1 MNIFYIVLF
10 TLLLLG
16 IPGTIIWFLILPL
29 KKSTEKNI
37 IFAITILISIVVV
50 TLFIASAFVPSKI
63 DRFIETE
70 IAEVEHQINRISPE
84 YTQQTL
90 NAETI
95 KNLIADSKQ
104 IRSYLNNN
112 DDVNFI
118 VRVIGVNAYISYL
131 ENFCENIDI
140 YLNEFEETNTPF
152 TLHNI
157 FISLKEK
164 SQTPVLQTIKI
175 IEIIIIVVAFVA
187 YLAILIWVMAI
198 KKGWISN
205 DGIVFGENQQ
215 PITYNIRTWW

>member
-16 IPGTIIWFLILPL
+16 IPGIIIWLLILPL

-37 IFAITILISIVVV
+37 IFTITIFISLVVV

-63 DRFIETE
+63 DRFIEAE
-70 IAEVEHQINRISPE
+70 IAEIEHQINQISPE
-84 YTQQTL
+84 YTNQTL
-90 NAETI
+90 NSETI
-95 KNLIADSKQ
+95 KNLISDSKQ
-104 IRSYLNNN
+104 IRSYFNNN

-118 VRVIGVNAYISYL
+118 VRVIGVNAYISYI
-131 ENFCENIDI
+131 ENFCENINT

-157 FISLKEK
+157 FISLKDQ

-175 IEIIIIVVAFVA
+175 IEIIIIVVAFIA
-187 YLAILIWVMAI
+187 YLAILIWIMAI
-198 KKGWISN
+198 KKGWMSN
-205 DGIVFGENQQ
+205 SNNGIVFGENK
-215 PITYNIRTWW
+215 

>member
-16 IPGTIIWFLILPL
+16 IPGIIIWLLILPL

-37 IFAITILISIVVV
+37 IFTITIFISLVVV

-63 DRFIETE
+63 DRFIEAE
-70 IAEVEHQINRISPE
+70 IAEIEHQINQISPE
-84 YTQQTL
+84 YTNQTL

-95 KNLIADSKQ
+95 KNLISDSKQ

-112 DDVNFI
+112 DDINFI

-164 SQTPVLQTIKI
+164 SQTPVLQTIKV

-198 KKGWISN
+198 KKGWMSN
-205 DGIVFGENQQ
+205 SNNGIIFGENK
-215 PITYNIRTWW
+215 

>member
-16 IPGTIIWFLILPL
+16 IPGIIIWFLILPL

-70 IAEVEHQINRISPE
+70 IAEVEHQINLISPE

-95 KNLIADSKQ
+95 KNLISDSKQ

-164 SQTPVLQTIKI
+164 SQTPVLQTIKV

-198 KKGWISN
+198 KKGWMNNSN
-205 DGIVFGENQQ
+205 NGIIFGENQ
-215 PITYNIRTWW
+215 

>member
-37 IFAITILISIVVV
+37 IFAITILISLVVV

-84 YTQQTL
+84 YTNQTL

-95 KNLIADSKQ
+95 KNLISDSKQ

-112 DDVNFI
+112 DDINFI

-164 SQTPVLQTIKI
+164 SQTTVLQTIKV

-198 KKGWISN
+198 KKGWMSN
-205 DGIVFGENQQ
+205 SNNGIVFGENK
-215 PITYNIRTWW
+215 

>member
-16 IPGTIIWFLILPL
+16 IPGIIIWFLILPL

-37 IFAITILISIVVV
+37 IFAITILISLVVV

-70 IAEVEHQINRISPE
+70 IAEVEHQINLISPE
-84 YTQQTL
+84 YTNQTL

-95 KNLIADSKQ
+95 KNLISDSKQ

-112 DDVNFI
+112 DDINFI

-164 SQTPVLQTIKI
+164 SQTPVLQTIKV

-198 KKGWISN
+198 KKGWMSN
-205 DGIVFGENQQ
+205 SNNGIVFGENK
-215 PITYNIRTWW
+215 

>member
-37 IFAITILISIVVV
+37 IFAITILISLVVV

-63 DRFIETE
+63 DRFIESE
-70 IAEVEHQINRISPE
+70 IVEIEHQINLISPE
-84 YTQQTL
+84 YTNQTL

-95 KNLIADSKQ
+95 KNLISDSKQ

-112 DDVNFI
+112 DDINFI

-140 YLNEFEETNTPF
+140 YLNEFEETNRPF

-164 SQTPVLQTIKI
+164 SQTPVLQTIKV

-198 KKGWISN
+198 KKGWMSN
-205 DGIVFGENQQ
+205 SNNGIIFGENK
-215 PITYNIRTWW
+215 

>member
-37 IFAITILISIVVV
+37 IFAITILISLVVV

-70 IAEVEHQINRISPE
+70 IAEVEHQINLISPE

-95 KNLIADSKQ
+95 KNLISDSKQ

-112 DDVNFI
+112 DDINFI

-164 SQTPVLQTIKI
+164 SQTPVLQTIKV

-198 KKGWISN
+198 KKGWMSN
-205 DGIVFGENQQ
+205 SNNGIIFGENK
-215 PITYNIRTWW
+215 

>member
-16 IPGTIIWFLILPL
+16 IPGIIIWFLILPL

-37 IFAITILISIVVV
+37 IFAITILISLVVV

-63 DRFIETE
+63 DRFIESE
-70 IAEVEHQINRISPE
+70 IVEIEHQINLISPE

-95 KNLIADSKQ
+95 KNLISDSKQ

-112 DDVNFI
+112 DDINFI

-164 SQTPVLQTIKI
+164 SQTPVLQTIKV

-198 KKGWISN
+198 KKGWMSN
-205 DGIVFGENQQ
+205 SNNGIIFGENQQ
-215 PITYNIRTWW
+215 PIT

>member
-16 IPGTIIWFLILPL
+16 IPGIIIWFLILPL

-37 IFAITILISIVVV
+37 IFAITILISLVVI

-70 IAEVEHQINRISPE
+70 IAEVEHQINLISPE
-84 YTQQTL
+84 YTNQTL

-95 KNLIADSKQ
+95 KNLISDSKQ

-164 SQTPVLQTIKI
+164 SQTPVLQTIKV

-198 KKGWISN
+198 KKGWMSN
-205 DGIVFGENQQ
+205 SNNGIIFGENK
-215 PITYNIRTWW
+215 

>member
-16 IPGTIIWFLILPL
+16 IPGIIIWFLILPL

-37 IFAITILISIVVV
+37 IFAITILISLVVV

-70 IAEVEHQINRISPE
+70 IAEVEHQINLISPE

-95 KNLIADSKQ
+95 KNLISDSKQ

-164 SQTPVLQTIKI
+164 SQTPVLQIIKV

-198 KKGWISN
+198 KKGWMSN
-205 DGIVFGENQQ
+205 SNNGIIFGENK
-215 PITYNIRTWW
+215 

>member
-29 KKSTEKNI
+29 KKSTDKNI
-37 IFAITILISIVVV
+37 IFAITILISVVVV

-63 DRFIETE
+63 DRFIESE
-70 IAEVEHQINRISPE
+70 IVEIEHQINLISPE
-84 YTQQTL
+84 YTNQTL

-95 KNLIADSKQ
+95 KNLISDSKQ

-112 DDVNFI
+112 DDINFI

-164 SQTPVLQTIKI
+164 SQTPVLQTIKV

-198 KKGWISN
+198 KKGWMSN
-205 DGIVFGENQQ
+205 SNNGIIFGENK
-215 PITYNIRTWW
+215 

>member
-37 IFAITILISIVVV
+37 IFAITILISLVVV

-70 IAEVEHQINRISPE
+70 IAEVEHQINRISPK
-84 YTQQTL
+84 YTNQTL

-95 KNLIADSKQ
+95 KNLISDSKQ

-157 FISLKEK
+157 FVSLKEK
-164 SQTPVLQTIKI
+164 SQTPVLQTIKV

-187 YLAILIWVMAI
+187 YLAILIWIMAI

-205 DGIVFGENQQ
+205 SNNGIVFGENK
-215 PITYNIRTWW
+215 

>member
-16 IPGTIIWFLILPL
+16 IPGIIIWFLILPL

-70 IAEVEHQINRISPE
+70 IADVEHQINLISPE

-95 KNLIADSKQ
+95 KNLISDSKQ

-164 SQTPVLQTIKI
+164 SQTPVLQTIKV

-198 KKGWISN
+198 KKGWMSN
-205 DGIVFGENQQ
+205 SNNGIVFGESK
-215 PITYNIRTWW
+215 

>member
-37 IFAITILISIVVV
+37 IFAITILISLVVV

-70 IAEVEHQINRISPE
+70 IAEVEHQINLISPE

-95 KNLIADSKQ
+95 KNLISDSKQ

-112 DDVNFI
+112 DDINFI

-164 SQTPVLQTIKI
+164 SQTPVLQTIKV

-198 KKGWISN
+198 KKGWMSN
-205 DGIVFGENQQ
+205 SNNGIVFGESK
-215 PITYNIRTWW
+215 

>member
-16 IPGTIIWFLILPL
+16 IPGIIIWFLILPL

-70 IAEVEHQINRISPE
+70 IAEVEHQINLISPE

-95 KNLIADSKQ
+95 KNLISDSKQ

-164 SQTPVLQTIKI
+164 SQTPVLQTIKV

-198 KKGWISN
+198 KKGWMNNSN
-205 DGIVFGENQQ
+205 NGIIFGESK
-215 PITYNIRTWW
+215 

>member
-37 IFAITILISIVVV
+37 IFAITILISLVVV

-63 DRFIETE
+63 DRFIESE
-70 IAEVEHQINRISPE
+70 IVEIEHQINLISPE
-84 YTQQTL
+84 YTNQTL

-95 KNLIADSKQ
+95 KNLISDSKQ

-112 DDVNFI
+112 DDINFI

-164 SQTPVLQTIKI
+164 SQTPVLQTIKV

-198 KKGWISN
+198 KKGWMSN
-205 DGIVFGENQQ
+205 SNNGIIFGENK
-215 PITYNIRTWW
+215 

>member
-37 IFAITILISIVVV
+37 IFAITILISLVVV

-70 IAEVEHQINRISPE
+70 IAEVEHQINLISPE
-84 YTQQTL
+84 YTNQTL

-95 KNLIADSKQ
+95 KNLISDSKQ

-112 DDVNFI
+112 DDINFI

-164 SQTPVLQTIKI
+164 SQTPVLQTIKV

-198 KKGWISN
+198 KKGWMSN
-205 DGIVFGENQQ
+205 SNNGIVFGENK
-215 PITYNIRTWW
+215 

>member
-37 IFAITILISIVVV
+37 IFAITILISLVVV

-70 IAEVEHQINRISPE
+70 IAEVEHQINLISPE

-95 KNLIADSKQ
+95 KNLISDSKQ

-112 DDVNFI
+112 DDINFI

-164 SQTPVLQTIKI
+164 SQTTVLQTIKV

-198 KKGWISN
+198 KKGWMSN
-205 DGIVFGENQQ
+205 SNNGIVFGENK
-215 PITYNIRTWW
+215 

>member
-16 IPGTIIWFLILPL
+16 IPGIIIWFLILPL

-37 IFAITILISIVVV
+37 IFAITILISVVVV

-63 DRFIETE
+63 DRFIESE
-70 IAEVEHQINRISPE
+70 IVEIEHQINLISPE
-84 YTQQTL
+84 YTNQTL

-95 KNLIADSKQ
+95 KNLISDSKQ

-112 DDVNFI
+112 DDINFI

-164 SQTPVLQTIKI
+164 SRTPILQTIKV

-198 KKGWISN
+198 KKGWMSN
-205 DGIVFGENQQ
+205 SNNGIIFGENQ
-215 PITYNIRTWW
+215 

>member
-1 MNIFYIVLF
+1 MNTFYIVLF

-16 IPGTIIWFLILPL
+16 IPGAIIWFLILPL

-37 IFAITILISIVVV
+37 IFAITILISLVVV

-63 DRFIETE
+63 NRFIESE
-70 IAEVEHQINRISPE
+70 IVEIEHQINQISPE
-84 YTQQTL
+84 YTHQTL

-95 KNLIADSKQ
+95 KNLISDSKQ

-131 ENFCENIDI
+131 ENFCENINT

-164 SQTPVLQTIKI
+164 SQTPVLQTIKV

-198 KKGWISN
+198 KKGWMSN
-205 DGIVFGENQQ
+205 SNNGIIFGENK
-215 PITYNIRTWW
+215 

>member
-16 IPGTIIWFLILPL
+16 IPGIIIWFLILPL

-70 IAEVEHQINRISPE
+70 IAEVEHQINLISPE

-95 KNLIADSKQ
+95 KNLISDSKQ

-164 SQTPVLQTIKI
+164 SQTPVLQTIKV

-198 KKGWISN
+198 KKGWMSN
-205 DGIVFGENQQ
+205 SNNGIIFGENQ
-215 PITYNIRTWW
+215 

>member
-37 IFAITILISIVVV
+37 IFAITILISLVVV

-70 IAEVEHQINRISPE
+70 IAEVEHQINLISPE
-84 YTQQTL
+84 YTNQTL

-95 KNLIADSKQ
+95 KNLISDSKQ

-112 DDVNFI
+112 DDINFI

-164 SQTPVLQTIKI
+164 SQTPVLQTIKV

-198 KKGWISN
+198 KKGWMSN
-205 DGIVFGENQQ
+205 SNNGIIFGENK
-215 PITYNIRTWW
+215 

>member
-16 IPGTIIWFLILPL
+16 IPGIIIWFLILPL

-37 IFAITILISIVVV
+37 IFAITILISLVVV

-84 YTQQTL
+84 YTNQTL

-95 KNLIADSKQ
+95 KNLISDSKQ

-112 DDVNFI
+112 DDINFI

-164 SQTPVLQTIKI
+164 SQTTVLQTIKV

-198 KKGWISN
+198 KKGWMSN
-205 DGIVFGENQQ
+205 SNNGIIFGESK
-215 PITYNIRTWW
+215 

>member
-37 IFAITILISIVVV
+37 IFAITILISLVVV

-84 YTQQTL
+84 YTNQTL

-95 KNLIADSKQ
+95 KNLISDSKQ

-112 DDVNFI
+112 DDINFI

-164 SQTPVLQTIKI
+164 SQTPVLQTIKV

-198 KKGWISN
+198 KKGWMSN
-205 DGIVFGENQQ
+205 SNNGIVFGENK
-215 PITYNIRTWW
+215 

>member
-16 IPGTIIWFLILPL
+16 IPGIIIWFLILPL

-37 IFAITILISIVVV
+37 IFAITILISLVVV

-70 IAEVEHQINRISPE
+70 IAEVEHHINRISPE
-84 YTQQTL
+84 YTNQTL

-95 KNLIADSKQ
+95 KNLISDSKQ

-112 DDVNFI
+112 DDINFI

-164 SQTPVLQTIKI
+164 SQTPVLQTIKV

-205 DGIVFGENQQ
+205 SNDGIIFGENQ
-215 PITYNIRTWW
+215 

>member
-16 IPGTIIWFLILPL
+16 IPGIIIWFLILPL

-37 IFAITILISIVVV
+37 IFAITILISLVVV

-84 YTQQTL
+84 YTNQTL

-164 SQTPVLQTIKI
+164 SQTPVLQTIKV

-198 KKGWISN
+198 KKGWMSN
-205 DGIVFGENQQ
+205 SNNGIVFGENK
-215 PITYNIRTWW
+215 

>member
-37 IFAITILISIVVV
+37 IFAITILISLVVV

-84 YTQQTL
+84 YTNQTL

-95 KNLIADSKQ
+95 KNLISDSKQ

-112 DDVNFI
+112 DDINFI

-164 SQTPVLQTIKI
+164 SQTPVLQTTKV

-198 KKGWISN
+198 KKGWMSN
-205 DGIVFGENQQ
+205 SNNGIIFGENK
-215 PITYNIRTWW
+215 

>member
-29 KKSTEKNI
+29 KKSTDKNI
-37 IFAITILISIVVV
+37 IFAITILISVVVV

-63 DRFIETE
+63 DRFIESE
-70 IAEVEHQINRISPE
+70 IVEIEHQINLISPE
-84 YTQQTL
+84 YTNQTL

-95 KNLIADSKQ
+95 KNLISDSKQ

-112 DDVNFI
+112 DDINFI

-164 SQTPVLQTIKI
+164 SQTPVLQTIKV

-198 KKGWISN
+198 KKGWMSN
-205 DGIVFGENQQ
+205 SNNGIIFGENQ
-215 PITYNIRTWW
+215 

>member
-16 IPGTIIWFLILPL
+16 IPGIIIWFLILPL

-37 IFAITILISIVVV
+37 IFAITILISLVVV

-70 IAEVEHQINRISPE
+70 IAEVEHQINLISPE

-95 KNLIADSKQ
+95 KNLISDSKQ

-112 DDVNFI
+112 DDINFI

-164 SQTPVLQTIKI
+164 SQIPVLKQLK
-175 IEIIIIVVAFVA
+175 
-187 YLAILIWVMAI
+187 LSKSLLL
-198 KKGWISN
+198 
-205 DGIVFGENQQ
+205 
-215 PITYNIRTWW
+215 

>member
-16 IPGTIIWFLILPL
+16 IPGIIIWFLILPL

-70 IAEVEHQINRISPE
+70 IAEVEHQINLISPE

-95 KNLIADSKQ
+95 KNLISDSKQ

-157 FISLKEK
+157 LISLKEK
-164 SQTPVLQTIKI
+164 SQTPVLQTIKV

-198 KKGWISN
+198 KKGWMNNSN
-205 DGIVFGENQQ
+205 NGIIFGENQ
-215 PITYNIRTWW
+215 

>member
-29 KKSTEKNI
+29 KKSTDKNI
-37 IFAITILISIVVV
+37 IFAITILISVVVV

-63 DRFIETE
+63 DRFIESE
-70 IAEVEHQINRISPE
+70 IVEIEHQINLISPE
-84 YTQQTL
+84 YTNQTL

-95 KNLIADSKQ
+95 KNLISDSKQ

-164 SQTPVLQTIKI
+164 SQTPVLQTIKV

-198 KKGWISN
+198 KKGWMSN
-205 DGIVFGENQQ
+205 SNNGIIFGENQ
-215 PITYNIRTWW
+215 

>member
-16 IPGTIIWFLILPL
+16 IPGIIIWFLILPL

-37 IFAITILISIVVV
+37 IFAITILISLVVV

-84 YTQQTL
+84 YTNQTL

-95 KNLIADSKQ
+95 KNLISDSKQ

-112 DDVNFI
+112 DDINFI

-164 SQTPVLQTIKI
+164 SQTPVLQTIKV

-198 KKGWISN
+198 KKGWMSN
-205 DGIVFGENQQ
+205 SNNGIVFGESK
-215 PITYNIRTWW
+215 